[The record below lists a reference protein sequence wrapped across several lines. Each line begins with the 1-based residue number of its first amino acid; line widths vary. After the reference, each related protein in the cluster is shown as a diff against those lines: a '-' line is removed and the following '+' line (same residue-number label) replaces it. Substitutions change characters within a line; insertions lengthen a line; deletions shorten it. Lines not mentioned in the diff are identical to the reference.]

1 MDYNTRDLTGNKSMI
16 RKSLLLKLFDAA
28 YIQRWNDRVR
38 PVEFVELDKQAHKMV
53 IAYFLGKFED
63 ENPSFSWIKL
73 IEGGLFELLQRIVL
87 TDLKPP
93 IFYKI
98 KEDVTKYRRLNEWV
112 YQELK
117 AVLSPLG
124 KNFCTLFRDYFFDES
139 ENINRR
145 VLNAAHYYATSWE
158 FDIIEKIHP
167 RGFEMATIRERLK
180 AKQDE
185 YSDLE
190 GMKQLAMTDRY
201 AHFLD
206 MCGQLRFQIRWAN
219 LHRVPKTSVMGH
231 SLFVAILSYLFSL
244 EAGACPKRCVN
255 NYFTGLFHDLPEVL
269 TRDII
274 SPVKRSIEGLS
285 DLIKEYEKQ
294 QMEQEVYSLIP
305 ETWHADIRSFTE
317 DEFDGI
323 VTVNNKTLKVSSDEI
338 NRLYNDDQYNPRDG
352 ELVKAADSLAAFIEA
367 SVAIRN
373 GSTSPGLV
381 EARFGIRNKFE
392 KTIIAGINFGEIYA
406 DFE

>member
-1 MDYNTRDLTGNKSMI
+1 MI

-53 IAYFLGKFED
+53 IAWFLGKFD
-63 ENPSFSWIKL
+63 ESTKGFNWTEI

-98 KEDVTKYRRLNEWV
+98 KENKLRYRQLNEWM
-112 YQELK
+112 YRELEP
-117 AVLSPLG
+117 VLSPLG
-124 KNFCTLFRDYFFDES
+124 KDFCTVFQDHFLNEA

-145 VLNAAHYYATSWE
+145 ILSAAHFYATKWE

-167 RGFEMATIRERLK
+167 HSFEMEAIKKRLQE
-180 AKQDE
+180 KQDE
-185 YSDLE
+185 YHDLR
-190 GMKQLAMTDRY
+190 GMEQLVKEERY
-201 AHFLD
+201 RQFLD
-206 MCGQLRFQIRWAN
+206 MCGQLRFQVRWAN

-231 SLFVAILSYLFSL
+231 SLFVALLSYLFSL
-244 EAGACPKRCVN
+244 EIAACPKRCVN

-285 DLIKEYEKQ
+285 DLIREYERE

-305 ETWHADIRSFTE
+305 KAWHADIRAFTE
-317 DEFDGI
+317 DEFAS
-323 VTVNNKTLKVSSDEI
+323 VATVNGETIKVSSDEI
-338 NRLYNDDQYNPRDG
+338 SERYNNNRFNPRDG

-373 GSTSPGLV
+373 GSTSQGLI
-381 EARFGIRNKFE
+381 EAKLSIRSKFD
-392 KTIIAGINFGEIYA
+392 KVTIAGINFGEIYA

>member
-1 MDYNTRDLTGNKSMI
+1 MI
-16 RKSLLLKLFDAA
+16 RKSLLLKVFDAA

-53 IAYFLGKFED
+53 IAYFLGKFE
-63 ENPSFSWIKL
+63 EGAEGFSWSEI

-93 IFYKI
+93 IFYRI
-98 KEDVTKYRRLNEWV
+98 KEDAHKYRQLNDWM
-112 YQELK
+112 YKELEP
-117 AVLSPLG
+117 VLSPLG
-124 KNFCTLFRDYFFDES
+124 RDFCTVFQEYFLDER
-139 ENINRR
+139 ENINRKI
-145 VLNAAHYYATSWE
+145 LHAAHYYATQWE
-158 FDIIEKIHP
+158 FNIIEKIHP
-167 RGFEMATIRERLK
+167 HSFEMEKIKNRLRE
-180 AKQDE
+180 KQDE
-185 YSDLE
+185 YQGLK
-190 GMKQLAMTDRY
+190 GMEQLMLNENYRY
-201 AHFLD
+201 FLD
-206 MCGQLRFQIRWAN
+206 MCGQLRFQLRWAN

-244 EAGACPKRCVN
+244 EIRACTKRCIN

-285 DLIKEYEKQ
+285 DLIREYERE

-305 ETWHADIRSFTE
+305 SAWHRDIRSFTE
-317 DEFDGI
+317 DEFQSVI
-323 VTVNNKTLKVSSDEI
+323 TLNNRTKKVSSDEI
-338 NRLYNDDQYNPRDG
+338 NARYNDNHYNPRDG

-373 GSTSPGLV
+373 GSTSQGLT
-381 EARFGIRNKFE
+381 EAKLAIKSRFE
-392 KTIIAGINFGEIYA
+392 KVTIAGINFGEIYA
-406 DFE
+406 DFD